1 MLTLPSC
8 QQMGSEYV
16 CSPICNM
23 PCEDEKND
31 AVSSIWFSVIF
42 MAIPV
47 FMVERFFRRP
57 WQTCKKRCKIKQYQV
72 GFNV

>member
-47 FMVERFFRRP
+47 FMVERFSDGLGKP
-57 WQTCKKRCKIKQYQV
+57 CKKRCKIKQYQV

>member
-1 MLTLPSC
+1 MLILPSC

-31 AVSSIWFSVIF
+31 VASAIWFSVIF
-42 MAIPV
+42 MVIPV
-47 FMVERFFRRP
+47 FMAEQFFRRP
-57 WQTCKKRCKIKQYQV
+57 LETCKKRCKIKQYQV

>member
-1 MLTLPSC
+1 MLTLPFC

-47 FMVERFFRRP
+47 FMVERFSDGLGKLA
-57 WQTCKKRCKIKQYQV
+57 KKGAKSSNIR
-72 GFNV
+72 